1 MTHWRYSVILELM
14 EECLTESWNKIMSG
28 KAERAKG
35 KLGLYFHWNL
45 LSLLQ
50 SWKTVQHTHFE
61 FQLLVL
67 CQGAKECIYTCMG
80 FRCKKKNKNKK
91 PQQTTSQSSMHLI
104 EFLFNQLQYFP
115 TTYIWRDFPSTIW
128 NRKIY

>member
-1 MTHWRYSVILELM
+1 
-14 EECLTESWNKIMSG
+14 MSG

-50 SWKTVQHTHFE
+50 SWKTVQHAHFE

-80 FRCKKKNKNKK
+80 FRCKKKKQKQK
-91 PQQTTSQSSMHLI
+91 T
-104 EFLFNQLQYFP
+104 P
-115 TTYIWRDFPSTIW
+115 TNHKSILYAFDRISI
-128 NRKIY
+128 